1 MGSDVRVINFV
12 IPDCNK
18 DDGFIK
24 CRWCGKREIE
34 FGYSMDDLDLD
45 NQTAVVTLT
54 HDPKLDDP
62 ALKAALTSPAFYVG
76 ALGSKKTQAKR
87 AERLAELGLDK
98 AALEKIHGPVGL
110 DIGAVSPG
118 EIAVAIMAEIINEMR
133 GD

>member
-1 MGSDVRVINFV
+1 L
-12 IPDCNK
+12 
-18 DDGFIK
+18 
-24 CRWCGKREIE
+24 
-34 FGYSMDDLDLD
+34 DDLDLD
-45 NQTAVVTLT
+45 DQTAVVTLT

-87 AERLAELGLDK
+87 AERLAALGLDK